1 MVIDLSAREEEWIM
15 SGHSKWA
22 SIKHKKAAV
31 DAKRGKIFTKL
42 TKEITIAAREG
53 GGDVD
58 ANPRLRTAVA
68 NGKAQN
74 MPSDNIEKAILRGT
88 GQLPGVAYE
97 EALYECYGPKGV
109 AIIVEVVTDN
119 RNRSISDLRYIL
131 SKNGGTL
138 GERGCVSWLFDKKGL
153 IVVDKGEADEDEL
166 IMVALEAGAED
177 VRSSDDSFE
186 ITTVPQDFEN
196 VKNAVEQAEIEAVLA
211 EVSMIPQTTVKL
223 DGKDALQ
230 MLKLME
236 ALEGLDDV
244 QNLYANFDIPD
255 DVIEQAA

>member
-1 MVIDLSAREEEWIM
+1 M

-97 EALYECYGPKGV
+97 ETLYECYGPKGV

-119 RNRSISDLRYIL
+119 RNRSISDLRYTL

-153 IVVDKGEADEDEL
+153 IVVDKDKADEDEL

-177 VRSSDDSFE
+177 VQSNDDSFE
-186 ITTVPQDFEN
+186 ITTAPQDFEN
-196 VKNAVEQAEIEAVLA
+196 VKNAVEQAEIAMALA
-211 EVSMIPQTTVKL
+211 EMSMISQTTVGL
-223 DGKDALQ
+223 DGKDALL